1 MSNQRPFRS
10 LFPSALPTATMA
22 SLLVVSAV
30 ASGTL
35 SSCGGQD
42 SPRTEIIIVRDS
54 ERNGEKETPVNGD
67 ALVGVTASP
76 TASATSSVLIAAEPT
91 TQPTTQPPR

>member
-35 SSCGGQD
+35 TSCGGQD

-67 ALVGVTASP
+67 ALVGVTATP
-76 TASATSSVLIAAEPT
+76 TAARDRNVRSQTRTPSNPK
-91 TQPTTQPPR
+91 